1 MAINSGLIMK
11 KGRKKSA
18 KKKFAA
24 KLQIKHRSKREADK
38 SFLIAIISIVA
49 VVALFLLLLYSN
61 QFVGKAIL
69 IPNSA
74 GAELVSPAY
83 KDLPFSLK
91 VMVNSGTAE
100 TTAVQFTLK
109 LPSPMDCTYVATTP
123 VKNLIDGWTP
133 QENKCDQ
140 GKVIFYGTKGGNILT
155 GKSGQFDIAQID
167 FSKGLP
173 LTGNPY
179 KFTFELFLALDK
191 GSINQV
197 KVLPESVDVTIQ
209 EQPKNAICGNNVKEL
224 GEDCD
229 DGNKVT
235 EVCTTYGQSCNV
247 CNDKCGSVTVK
258 GPFCGDGKTDLGN
271 NEQCDDQ
278 NEDNGDGCSSTCQV
292 ELTALCGDNICNVQF
307 ESTSSCPQDCG
318 LVCPTNGLVSW
329 WKGEGNPDDSYKLKY
344 DGAAKGELA
353 YLHGRVGQAFLFD
366 GVDDLVSLGSKK
378 GTIFSDPNSS
388 LSVSFWMRTLAT
400 KGPQGSMY
408 IFDTGAGTDGRRGF
422 YCNTI
427 QGTLNCALRQAAAV
441 YKVSASNVI
450 PLNSWKFVTL
460 TFDDAGNALK
470 LYVEGALIKSG
481 TEEKNPG
488 ATFESPAAVIGA
500 ANTEKLPFNGSLDE
514 IAVWNRALSAAEVKN
529 LYDAGS
535 TGMCSISSF
544 VCGNGIEEPGEE
556 CDDGN
561 LVDGDDC
568 SSTCQKE
575 SAICGD
581 NVCEIKLESTTSC
594 PQDCGLVCPTNDL
607 VSWWKGEN
615 TGAEDS
621 FSGHDGTLGGNAN
634 IISGKVGNAFY
645 FDGDGDYLSLGQKP
659 GTIFSDPTGSS
670 LSVSFWMRTNATKSP
685 QGALYILDSGAGTAA
700 RRGFYCSTNQG
711 KLDCVIKHADTIY
724 QVSANNAIPLNAWK
738 LVAFTFDNTKSEL
751 KLYLDGAY
759 SAVGTK
765 ASLSS
770 TSSPVPNS
778 VIGATN
784 LQTLSFN
791 GTLDEVVV
799 WDRVLTA
806 AEIKAIFDTNTLGMC
821 AVPEAV
827 CGNSFIE
834 TGEECDDG
842 NQIST
847 DSCSQCKNA
856 ICGDGIVKSVSEQCD
871 GSNLA
876 GASCLTLG
884 FVNGSLSCT
893 ASCKFNNTACAVAPP
908 PPPPPINVT
917 FTVNGTK
924 ISLGEITPANN
935 TFSTLITAT
944 ESFSKDIVVYTIL
957 YNAGGKVLELETDEI
972 EGGMDKDEAFVIT
985 ADHVSSDV
993 KKKSVIAFDVESS
1006 PTVFG
1011 KLERT
1016 YN

>member
-1 MAINSGLIMK
+1 MK
-11 KGRKKSA
+11 RKRKKVVKRLSRKSKSTITSA
-18 KKKFAA
+18 RK
-24 KLQIKHRSKREADK
+24 ADK
-38 SFLIAIISIVA
+38 TFLIAIISIVA
-49 VVALFLLLLYSN
+49 VVALFLLLLFSG
-61 QFVGKAIL
+61 QFVGKAFFTGQENNVGVADPGTI
-69 IPNSA
+69 IENQ
-74 GAELVSPAY
+74 
-83 KDLPFSLK
+83 PFSLT
-91 VMVNSGTAE
+91 VQVNVPAKA
-100 TTAVQFTLK
+100 TTNSVGFTLQ
-109 LPSPMDCTYVATTP
+109 LPDGITCDKVSGIQ
-123 VKNLIDGWTP
+123 NLFGGLETD
-133 QENKCDQ
+133 NKC
-140 GKVIFYGTKGGNILT
+140 GNNNIYFGTGLMS
-155 GKSGQFDIAQID
+155 KSGIIDIAKISFQ
-167 FSKGLP
+167 GLP
-173 LTGNPY
+173 KKSY
-179 KFTFELFLALDK
+179 AFTFTKFEALH
-191 GSINQV
+191 GSGSTQAAGTPITLTILN
-197 KVLPESVDVTIQ
+197 PTVTII
-209 EQPKNAICGNNVKEL
+209 EQPKTAVCGNKLVESGEVCDDGSQINGKACTATYGQTCKYCSEDCKQLKEVNGGKCGDGIL
-224 GEDCD
+224 NLNSPEQCD
-229 DGNKVT
+229 DGN
-235 EVCTTYGQSCNV
+235 EI
-247 CNDKCGSVTVK
+247 D
-258 GPFCGDGKTDLGN
+258 GDL
-271 NEQCDDQ
+271 
-278 NEDNGDGCSSTCQV
+278 CSSSCLA
-292 ELTALCGDNICNVQF
+292 ELTALCGDDICNVQS

-329 WKGEGNPDDSYKLKY
+329 WKGEDNPEDSYKLNY
-344 DGAAKGELA
+344 DGKEEGGLA
-353 YLHGRVGQAFLFD
+353 YIHGRVNKAFLFD
-366 GVDDLVSLGSKK
+366 GVNGLVDLGSKK

-400 KGPQGSMY
+400 KGPQGSLY
-408 IFDTGAGTDGRRGF
+408 ILDTGAGTDGRRGF
-422 YCNTI
+422 YCNTV
-427 QGTLNCALRQAAAV
+427 QGTLNCALRQAANV

-470 LYVEGALIKSG
+470 LYVEGALVKSG

-488 ATFESPAAVIGA
+488 PAYESPAAVIGA
-500 ANTEKLPFNGSLDE
+500 TNTKKLPFNGSLDE
-514 IAVWNRALSAAEVKN
+514 IAVWNRALSAAEVKT

-544 VCGNGIEEPGEE
+544 VCGNGAEEPGEE

-607 VSWWKGEN
+607 VSWWKGEKN
-615 TGAEDS
+615 PDDS
-621 FSGHDGTLGGNAN
+621 FSSHDGTLGGNAN
-634 IISGKVGNAFY
+634 FISGKVGNAFY

-670 LSVSFWMRTNATKSP
+670 LSVSFWMRTNTTKSP

-724 QVSANNAIPLNAWK
+724 QVGANNAIPLNAWK
-738 LVAFTFDNTKSEL
+738 LVTFTFDNTKSEL

-770 TSSPVPNS
+770 ASSPVPNS

-791 GTLDEVVV
+791 GTLDEVIV

-821 AVPEAV
+821 AVPEAI

-847 DSCSQCKNA
+847 DSCNQCKTA
-856 ICGDGIVKSVSEQCD
+856 ICGDGIVKAASEQCD

-884 FVNGSLSCT
+884 FVNGSLSCA
-893 ASCKFNNTACAVAPP
+893 ASCKFNNTACVVAPP

-924 ISLGEITPANN
+924 ISLGEIAPANN
-935 TFSTLITAT
+935 AFSTLLTAT
-944 ESFSKDIVVYTIL
+944 ESFSEDIVVYTIL
-957 YNAGGKVLELETDEI
+957 YNAGGKVLELEVDEI
-972 EGGMDKDEAFVIT
+972 EGGMVKDEAFVIT
-985 ADHVSSDV
+985 ADHVSSEV

-1006 PTVFG
+1006 PTIFG
-1011 KLERT
+1011 KLEKT